1 MANAHG
7 DFIWYEL
14 LTTDANAAQAFY
26 ADIVGWSATDS
37 GQSDIDYRILSSAEG
52 SVGGLMQITGEM
64 KSAGARPVWLG
75 YIAVDDI
82 DETVAAITA
91 AGGVIRM
98 SPMDIPHVG
107 RIAMATDPEGAPF
120 YVMRGA
126 SDEQSHAFAY
136 DRPRLGHCAWN
147 ELATSDRAG
156 AMQFYGDLFGWKKD
170 GEMDMGPLGAY
181 EFVRRDETA
190 GIFAGIMTRPRE
202 MPVSLWNYY
211 FRVAD
216 IDDAVRRTRAGGGEV
231 IVGPMEI
238 PGGEFSVNAV
248 DPQGALFAFV
258 GPRK

>member
-14 LTTDANAAQAFY
+14 LTTDAEAARTFY
-26 ADIVGWSATDS
+26 ADVIGWTATDS
-37 GQSDIDYRILSSAEG
+37 GQPAIDYRILAAAEG
-52 SVGGLMQITGEM
+52 NVGGLMQITDDM
-64 KSAGARPVWLG
+64 RSAGARPVWLG
-75 YIAVDDI
+75 YIAVDDV
-82 DETVAAITA
+82 DRTVAAITA
-91 AGGVIRM
+91 AGGAIQM
-98 SPMDIPHVG
+98 SPMDIPDVG
-107 RIAMATDPEGAPF
+107 RIAMATDPQGAPF

-156 AMQFYGDLFGWKKD
+156 AMQFYSELFGWEKD

-181 EFVRRDETA
+181 EFVRRGAVA
-190 GIFAGIMTRPRE
+190 GLFAGVMTRPRE
-202 MPVSLWNYY
+202 MPVSLWSFY

-216 IDDAVRRTRAGGGEV
+216 VDAAVRRTQAGGGEV

-238 PGGEFSVNAV
+238 PGGEFSVNAR
-248 DPQGALFAFV
+248 DPQGAMFAFM
-258 GPRK
+258 GPRT

>member
-14 LTTDANAAQAFY
+14 LTTDAEAARTFY
-26 ADIVGWSATDS
+26 ADVIGWTATDS
-37 GQSDIDYRILSSAEG
+37 GQPAIDYRILAAAEG
-52 SVGGLMQITGEM
+52 NVGGLMQITDDM
-64 KSAGARPVWLG
+64 RSAGARPVWLG
-75 YIAVDDI
+75 YIAVDDV
-82 DETVAAITA
+82 DQTVAAITA
-91 AGGVIRM
+91 AGGAIQM
-98 SPMDIPHVG
+98 SPMDIPDVG
-107 RIAMATDPEGAPF
+107 RIAMATDPQGAPF

-156 AMQFYGDLFGWKKD
+156 AMQFYSELFGWEKD

-181 EFVRRDETA
+181 EFVRRGAVA
-190 GIFAGIMTRPRE
+190 GLFAGVMTRPRE
-202 MPVSLWNYY
+202 MPVSLWSFY

-216 IDDAVRRTRAGGGEV
+216 VDAAIRRTQAGGGEV

-238 PGGEFSVNAV
+238 PGGEFSVNAR
-248 DPQGALFAFV
+248 DPQGAMFAFM
-258 GPRK
+258 GPRT

>member
-14 LTTDANAAQAFY
+14 LTTDAEAARTFY
-26 ADIVGWSATDS
+26 ADVIGWTATDS
-37 GQSDIDYRILSSAEG
+37 GQPAIDYRILAAAEG
-52 SVGGLMQITGEM
+52 NVGGLMQITDDM
-64 KSAGARPVWLG
+64 RSAGARPVWLG
-75 YIAVDDI
+75 YIAVDDV
-82 DETVAAITA
+82 DQTVAAITA
-91 AGGVIRM
+91 AGGAIQM
-98 SPMDIPHVG
+98 SPMDIPDVG
-107 RIAMATDPEGAPF
+107 RIAMATDPQGAPF

-156 AMQFYGDLFGWKKD
+156 AMQFYSELFGWEKD

-181 EFVRRDETA
+181 EFVRRGAVA
-190 GIFAGIMTRPRE
+190 GLFAGVMTRPRE
-202 MPVSLWNYY
+202 MPVSLWSFY

-216 IDDAVRRTRAGGGEV
+216 VDAAVRRTQAGGGEV

-238 PGGEFSVNAV
+238 PGGEFSVNAR
-248 DPQGALFAFV
+248 DPQGAMFAFM
-258 GPRK
+258 GPRT